1 MRYLGQI
8 HLAQKLGKLTVN
20 IRKLTKLL
28 RPFLLTRN
36 FFLNLK
42 YTLSIIS

>member
-20 IRKLTKLL
+20 IRKLTTVTALFINK
-28 RPFLLTRN
+28 
-36 FFLNLK
+36 NLAWRW
-42 YTLSIIS
+42 